1 MDSARLRQLRELAE
15 RIRINQREKRRES
28 MEKLAARRAEIEIRR
43 RRTRDAF
50 QNGFHSDASSSSSEM
65 TTSYD
70 QPVDYDMPP
79 SYDMPRINNNN
90 NRPFRYALP
99 TPHSM
104 KWWNAYRDPDWDP
117 ETAHVIPQEQIR
129 PQPETP
135 LKPDFDWKLT
145 NNPDSILASTP
156 LVTKHDIEEPQY
168 DIEEPQYDIEQ
179 PRYGI
184 EEPQYGIEQ
193 PRYGIEQPQ
202 HDIEEPQTPEQS
214 PVSEESQNLPL
225 TPTPPPIEIAPPTEG
240 KDPNGGPPD
249 EAREL
254 LRALSRKLA
263 KTSSPIIYDED
274 WDPVNR
280 RPKKATKH
288 GPSTDDKHGPSTD
301 DKHGSSTD
309 DVPKQSTNSGRAEEA
324 REQEALQLRSMN
336 SRLHAAS
343 RSIRDAYRNARQ
355 LVHSVDTAELMG
367 HKCKACE
374 TCGHVEQHPIVM
386 ICTGIKRL
394 LISSDNSHGR
404 TNLTWFGLIFM
415 ILSLWYMTEIA
426 ISEFFGTTDYASTMH
441 GYGVFPDSPRYPF
454 ALLTLISW
462 IPPFSWL
469 TPLLKANAFYE
480 ATKTVQGF

>member
-1 MDSARLRQLRELAE
+1 MTLNSTRLRELRELAE
-15 RIRINQREKRRES
+15 RIRINQREKRRET
-28 MEKLAARRAEIEIRR
+28 MEKLAVRRAAAEIRR

-65 TTSYD
+65 STSHD

-79 SYDMPRINNNN
+79 SYDVPRINN
-90 NRPFRYALP
+90 NRPFRHALP
-99 TPHSM
+99 TPHSI
-104 KWWNAYRDPDWDP
+104 KWWNAYRDPNWDP

-129 PQPETP
+129 PVSPQPETP

-156 LVTKHDIEEPQY
+156 LVTKHDIEEPQHEIEEPQY
-168 DIEEPQYDIEQ
+168 EIEEPQYDIEERQ
-179 PRYGI
+179 YDI
-184 EEPQYGIEQ
+184 EERQYNIEERQ
-193 PRYGIEQPQ
+193 Y
-202 HDIEEPQTPEQS
+202 DIEEPQTPEQP
-214 PVSEESQNLPL
+214 PVPEESQNLPL
-225 TPTPPPIEIAPPTEG
+225 TPTLSPIDIAPPAEG
-240 KDPNGGPPD
+240 KHPNADPPD
-249 EAREL
+249 EARDL

-280 RPKKATKH
+280 CPKKATKH

-301 DKHGSSTD
+301 D
-309 DVPKQSTNSGRAEEA
+309 VPNQPTNSGRAEEA

-355 LVHSVDTAELMG
+355 LVDSVDTAELMG

-415 ILSLWYMTEIA
+415 VLSLWYMTEIA

-469 TPLLKANAFYE
+469 TPLFKANMFYE